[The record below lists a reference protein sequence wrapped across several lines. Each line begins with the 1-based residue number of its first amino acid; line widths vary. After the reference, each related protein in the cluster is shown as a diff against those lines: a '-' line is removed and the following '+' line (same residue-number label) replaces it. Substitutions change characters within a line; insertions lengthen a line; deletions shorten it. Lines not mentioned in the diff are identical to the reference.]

1 LWQQLSTVDIKKQ
14 TLAVEL
20 KVGISLSTTD
30 CVLDSSSKFNSSKY
44 CPDLQLN
51 VTLWQLLSTMDIKKQ
66 TLAVELKVGI
76 SLSTTD
82 CVLDSSS
89 KFNSSKY
96 CPDLQLNVTL
106 WQQLSTVNIKK
117 QTIEVEFNVGIS
129 LSTTNC
135 VFSIL
140 HCGNTIQQ
148 WKSKN

>member
-1 LWQQLSTVDIKKQ
+1 VDIKKQ
-14 TLAVEL
+14 SIEVEL

-30 CVLDSSSKFNSSKY
+30 YVLDSSSKFNSSKY

-51 VTLWQLLSTMDIKKQ
+51 V
-66 TLAVELKVGI
+66 A
-76 SLSTTD
+76 
-82 CVLDSSS
+82 
-89 KFNSSKY
+89 
-96 CPDLQLNVTL
+96 L
-106 WQQLSTVNIKK
+106 WQQLSTVDIKK
-117 QTIEVEFNVGIS
+117 QTIEVELKVGIS